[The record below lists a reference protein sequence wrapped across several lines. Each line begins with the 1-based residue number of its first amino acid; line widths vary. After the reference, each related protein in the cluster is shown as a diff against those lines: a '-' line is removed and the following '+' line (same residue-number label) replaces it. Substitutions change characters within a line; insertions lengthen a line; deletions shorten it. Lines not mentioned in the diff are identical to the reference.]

1 MVHTEFPYEWFWGC
15 WELNEATVVRRMVHN
30 GEGEYISN
38 IAAANQGPA
47 LKEKENGAE
56 GMVNNWALSC
66 PN

>member
-1 MVHTEFPYEWFWGC
+1 
-15 WELNEATVVRRMVHN
+15 MVHN